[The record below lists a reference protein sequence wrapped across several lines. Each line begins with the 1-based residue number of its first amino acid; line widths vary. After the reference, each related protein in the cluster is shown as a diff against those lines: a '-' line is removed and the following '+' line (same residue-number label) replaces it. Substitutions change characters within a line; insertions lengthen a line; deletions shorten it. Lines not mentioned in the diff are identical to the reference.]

1 MNSLHDS
8 YHRPLFPR
16 GPGLG
21 LRTLLLM
28 ALALTLIFYDMRGDT
43 LKPARAWTSY
53 ALTPIVWV
61 ASLPSRLI
69 DVVRGIDSRSTIERE
84 NATLKQQQFILSAK
98 LSKMD
103 ALEAENRRLR
113 ELLAS
118 SAHLPDQVLV
128 AEIIAVNQD
137 PYRHQIT
144 LNRGSRD
151 GVYVGQALVD
161 AHGVMGQV
169 VDVAPNTSKALL
181 VTDPDHGMPV
191 EINRTGLQ
199 TIAVGLG
206 DERGLRLPFLPSNA
220 DIKDGDLLVS
230 SSLGG
235 RFPAGY
241 PVGTVYDVKP
251 VAGEHFMEAYAYP
264 AAQLNRGRQAL
275 LVWNRGVQ
283 ADADAAAADEKAAAQ
298 DREMQQG
305 DDTGKA
311 AATPAAKPD
320 AAPPPKPAATKPAEA
335 TAKPPATEKK
345 PAPAT
350 RKTP

>member
-21 LRTLLLM
+21 LRTLLLI
-28 ALALTLIFYDMRGDT
+28 ALALTLIFNDMRGDS
-43 LKPARAWTSY
+43 LKPARAWTAWS
-53 ALTPIVWV
+53 LTPVVWL
-61 ASLPSRLI
+61 ASIPARLL
-69 DVVRGIDSRSTIERE
+69 DMARGIDTRSHIESE
-84 NATLKQQQFILSAK
+84 NAALKQQQFVLSAK
-98 LSKMD
+98 LSKLD
-103 ALEAENRRLR
+103 ALAAENRRLR

-118 SAHLPDQVLV
+118 SARLADQVLV

-151 GVYVGQALVD
+151 GIYRGQALVD
-161 AHGVMGQV
+161 AYGVMGQV
-169 VDVAPNTSKALL
+169 IDVAPNTCKALL
-181 VTDPDHGMPV
+181 VTDPDHGIPV

-220 DIKDGDLLVS
+220 DIRNGDLLVS

-241 PVGTVYDVKP
+241 PVGKVYDVKP

-264 AAQLNRGRQAL
+264 AARLNQGRQAL
-275 LVWNRGVQ
+275 LVWNR
-283 ADADAAAADEKAAAQ
+283 ATESEADAAAAAETAADQ
-298 DREMQQG
+298 DQAP
-305 DDTGKA
+305 TASA
-311 AATPAAKPD
+311 APAKPVTAPHDAPATKPPQPTPAAPAPD
-320 AAPPPKPAATKPAEA
+320 AGTQPQP
-335 TAKPPATEKK
+335 
-345 PAPAT
+345 
-350 RKTP
+350 